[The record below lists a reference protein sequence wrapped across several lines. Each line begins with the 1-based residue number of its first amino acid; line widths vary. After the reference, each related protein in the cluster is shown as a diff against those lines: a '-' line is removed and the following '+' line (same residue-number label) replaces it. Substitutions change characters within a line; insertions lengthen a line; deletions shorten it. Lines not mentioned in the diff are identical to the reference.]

1 MGTPDEWRIEESRS
15 GELTAFLDGRALHSR
30 FDPVREAEKTAA
42 SVPGDTA
49 IVVLGGFGLGYVAE
63 ALLRSAPGRP
73 LVIAEADEETLVKA
87 AEVRDIS
94 PLLQSPEVS
103 LISGGDPENVKG
115 FLTGGPA
122 GSRIYLIIWR
132 PSREIS
138 PEWYDRLNRAV
149 EDTSRRRAVNARTL
163 ERFGRLWVRNLAANI
178 PIFTRA
184 LSLEPW
190 RDSFRA
196 FPALILAGG
205 PSLESLLP
213 DLKEL
218 AERYLIIAVDT
229 AVPAALRCG
238 VQPDVITAVDPQYWN
253 TRHLDHCFE
262 AAGDALI
269 LAESSTHPGVFR
281 SLKGRPW
288 LTRTKFPLGTLLEDA
303 AGIQGE
309 LKAGGS
315 VATAAWDLARF
326 LGCKTLT
333 IAGLDLGFPG
343 GRTHYSGSLSRERP
357 HYFSNRSA
365 PSETLFFHAL
375 RDAGPEYV
383 DAADGGRILSDM
395 RMDVYAAW
403 FEESVSR
410 LSDHYPALVGSKG
423 RKIPGMSITSVSEM
437 KRMPVCRGTLI
448 PLLRKVRDSG
458 NNPSASTQ
466 INRMVREILKTL
478 EQLESLSKQ
487 GIRLAEQTEKAIKK
501 RENTDIYLK
510 ALNQVDEKLL
520 SGEGREL
527 ISFLIQP
534 IILELSSQ
542 TVPDNT
548 DPLSSSLRLYGE
560 IAESASYHRAY
571 LKRALK
577 KKFE

>member
-1 MGTPDEWRIEESRS
+1 MGIPDEWRIEKSRS

-73 LVIAEADEETLVKA
+73 LVIAEADDDLLVKA
-87 AEVRDIS
+87 AEIRGIG
-94 PLLQSPEVS
+94 PLFQSPGVS
-103 LISGGDPENVKG
+103 IVSGGDPGNVKR

-122 GSRIYLIIWR
+122 GSRIHLIIWR
-132 PSREIS
+132 PSREVS
-138 PEWYDRLNRAV
+138 PEWYDGLKTAV
-149 EDTSRRRAVNARTL
+149 EETSRRRAVNARTL

-178 PIFTRA
+178 PVLIRA

-190 RDSFRA
+190 KDTFRT

-205 PSLESLLP
+205 PSLESILP

-229 AVPAALRCG
+229 AVPAVLRCG
-238 VQPDVITAVDPQYWN
+238 VQPDIIAAVDPQYWN
-253 TRHLDHCFE
+253 TRHLDRCFE

-269 LAESSTHPGVFR
+269 LAESATHPGVFR

-288 LTRTKFPLGTLLEDA
+288 LTRTRFPLGTLLEDA
-303 AGIQGE
+303 AGIRGE

-326 LGCKTLT
+326 LGCRTLT

-357 HYFSNRSA
+357 HFFSNRSS

-383 DAADGGRILSDM
+383 EAADGGRVLSDM
-395 RMDVYAAW
+395 RMDIYAAW
-403 FEESVSR
+403 FEESVSG
-410 LSDHYPALVGSKG
+410 LSDRCPALSGGKG
-423 RKIPGMSITSVSEM
+423 RKIPGMSISSVSEM
-437 KRMPVCRGTLI
+437 KRMPTCRDTLN
-448 PLLRKVRDSG
+448 PLLKKIRNSE
-458 NNPSASTQ
+458 NNPSAPAH
-466 INRMVREILKTL
+466 INRRVREILKTL
-478 EQLESLSKQ
+478 EQLENQGRQ
-487 GIRLAEQTEKAIKK
+487 GIRLAKQTEMAIKK
-501 RENTDIYLK
+501 GENAERFLN

-520 SGEGREL
+520 SGEGRDV

-542 TVPDNT
+542 SVPDNP
-548 DPLSSSLRLYGE
+548 DPLTSSLRLYRE
-560 IAESASYHRAY
+560 IAESASYHRSY
-571 LKRALK
+571 LRRALIQFK
-577 KKFE
+577 